1 MVKPDPKALVG
12 KTLGGVYRIKR
23 HVAAGGFADLYE
35 GWHEELETPVA
46 VKVRRPAD
54 EGASE
59 PGDDPSRN
67 DDYLFAH
74 FKTEAILGFRLRDPH
89 VVRVLDFRLEAKV
102 EYLVMEWLEGKSLQA
117 LADGRPMYWRRA
129 VELMA
134 KAADAVAGLHAAGWF
149 HRDIKP
155 DNFMVI
161 GDGEDERV
169 VLIDL
174 GLVRQRPLAAPI
186 VSQLAEPTAWIA
198 HTPGYCAPEVYAQ
211 VGQKITTSPFTEA
224 SEVFALGVTLYKLI
238 TARIPWSGHTP
249 QQQQVEIA
257 GGAPPLPPSEF
268 GIRLPPELELVLLRT
283 LGVDPSQRP
292 DSAQAFARELR
303 RVLAPSKPLPDVATA
318 RPPEAVSLDG
328 GIDTAD
334 ADAQPVAAPAPANRP
349 WLRLAWPLL
358 TFTALLGLTV
368 ILWPA
373 PVPTPSRILLGD
385 ESPPAP
391 VPAPIEVVQP
401 EAPPADVGVEPPP
414 PPPAPRR
421 HLTLGDRLRRC
432 PDAPSGMVQFEIRD
446 RRLVKVDLEPLQR
459 NDPWHRCAARILQGE
474 PDGLRPMNL

>member
-1 MVKPDPKALVG
+1 MVKPDPKALAG

-23 HVAAGGFADLYE
+23 HIAAGGFADLYE

-46 VKVRRPAD
+46 VKVRREAG
-54 EGASE
+54 EVGRE
-59 PGDDPSRN
+59 PGESARN
-67 DDYLFAH
+67 EDYLFAH

-102 EYLVMEWLEGKSLQA
+102 EYLVMEWLEGKSLQS

-134 KAADAVAGLHAAGWF
+134 KAADAVASLHAAGWF

-174 GLVRQRPLAAPI
+174 GLVRQRPLATPI

-257 GGAPPLPPSEF
+257 VGTPPIPPTEF
-268 GIRLPPELELVLLRT
+268 GIRLPPELEQLLQRT
-283 LGVDPSQRP
+283 LGADPSQRP

-303 RVLAPSKPLPDVATA
+303 RVLVPSKPLPDVATA
-318 RPPEAVSLDG
+318 RPPEAGSNRR
-328 GIDTAD
+328 IDA
-334 ADAQPVAAPAPANRP
+334 ARVGARPVASPASASRA
-349 WLRLAWPLL
+349 WHLLRWTPLAL
-358 TFTALLGLTV
+358 LLGLAFVLLSSPTPLPSQLV
-368 ILWPA
+368 TSDDFARA
-373 PVPTPSRILLGD
+373 PVP
-385 ESPPAP
+385 E
-391 VPAPIEVVQP
+391 PIEIVQP
-401 EAPPADVGVEPPP
+401 D
-414 PPPAPRR
+414 APRR
-421 HLTLGDRLRRC
+421 EAASPIVPPPLRPRPSLADQLRRC
-432 PDAPSGMVQFEIRD
+432 PGAPSGAVVFEIRGG
-446 RRLVKVDLEPLQR
+446 RLVRVDFEPLH
-459 NDPWHRCAARILQGE
+459 DDDAWHHCAARHLRGAK
-474 PDGLRPMNL
+474 DGRRTVTL

>member
-23 HVAAGGFADLYE
+23 HIAAGGFADLYE

-46 VKVRRPAD
+46 VKVRREAG
-54 EGASE
+54 ELASE
-59 PGDDPSRN
+59 PDESARN
-67 DDYLFAH
+67 EDYLFAH

-257 GGAPPLPPSEF
+257 VGSPPIPPTRL
-268 GIRLPPELELVLLRT
+268 GIRLPPQLERLLQRT
-283 LGVDPSQRP
+283 LGADPSQRP

-318 RPPEAVSLDG
+318 RPPAAGDERRLDALRAGARPVLSPASARRAWHLLRWTPLALLLALAWLLLPSPAPSPSQLAVS
-328 GIDTAD
+328 
-334 ADAQPVAAPAPANRP
+334 
-349 WLRLAWPLL
+349 
-358 TFTALLGLTV
+358 
-368 ILWPA
+368 
-373 PVPTPSRILLGD
+373 D
-385 ESPPAP
+385 ESPRGP
-391 VPAPIEVVQP
+391 VPEPIVVVQP
-401 EAPPADVGVEPPP
+401 D
-414 PPPAPRR
+414 APRR
-421 HLTLGDRLRRC
+421 EPIVSPIATPAPGPRPSLADQLRRC
-432 PDAPSGMVQFEIRD
+432 PGAPSGTVVLDVRGGRLIR
-446 RRLVKVDLEPLQR
+446 VDFEPLH
-459 NDPWHRCAARILQGE
+459 DDDAWHRCAARR
-474 PDGLRPMNL
+474 LRGAKEGRRNVTL